1 MRMKLQITIAI
12 AALSLSAASVATHAQ
27 APKPVTQAAE
37 VSTVAT
43 IEAIDTASRAVVLKL
58 EDGTTDT
65 IYCGPD
71 VQRFNELKV
80 GDKVNFTYRE
90 SVVYA
95 IAKPGA
101 AVPLAEAK
109 LERNAPTATPGGSLT
124 QSMTATVTVLAID
137 AKVPS
142 ITIKSDDGRTM
153 SSKVRDKKNL
163 EGVKVGDKVQITYT
177 QALAIGVQPAGK

>member
-1 MRMKLQITIAI
+1 MKMKSEVTVMIASL
-12 AALSLSAASVATHAQ
+12 ALSFATVVMHAQ
-27 APKPVTQAAE
+27 APKPVTQAEE

-43 IEAIDTASRAVVLKL
+43 IEAIDMASRAVVLKL

-80 GDKVNFTYRE
+80 GDRVKFTYRE

-95 IAKPGA
+95 IAKPGTA
-101 AVPLAEAK
+101 APVAEAK
-109 LERNAPTATPGGSLT
+109 LERNAPTATPGGTLS
-124 QSMTATVTVLAID
+124 QSMTATVTVLAVD

-142 ITIKSDDGRTM
+142 ITIKSEDGRTM

-163 EGVKVGDKVQITYT
+163 EGVKVGDKVQVTFT
-177 QALAIGVQPAGK
+177 RALAINVEPAAK